1 MKKVNQTMLQC
12 LLALFI
18 TAAGYSQ
25 VAQTE
30 MTFKPNACRGK
41 DTRIQTVNGSPSYA
55 NTNYGSYDQ
64 LVSAAWTFSG
74 AVGYLRTLIDFT
86 DLQSIP
92 QGTTVTYAYLS
103 LYGVPSS
110 AAISLGSYGANAC
123 YVQRVTSSWDE
134 NTVTWNTQP
143 SVTTT
148 NQVTLPGS
156 GGVQW
161 NYNVIDLN
169 ITAMVQDIIN
179 LPPAQRYGFL
189 IRLQG
194 ESYYSSMLFA
204 SSDNADASK
213 HPKLR
218 IGLNYCSGASARVF
232 TAENNVPVS
241 DIPDL
246 AGKVQNGNSPLV
258 KTSLQ
263 QGNMKVEY
271 ELNNEGKTVL
281 QIVSM
286 NGALLKTINVDG
298 RKGKHTT
305 TIPLDSE
312 VLKNKMAI
320 LVVKQG
326 NGVTSH
332 PFVISQ

>member
-1 MKKVNQTMLQC
+1 MLHC
-12 LLALFI
+12 MIAMLISA
-18 TAAGYSQ
+18 TAYSQ
-25 VAQTE
+25 VTQTE
-30 MTFKPNACRGK
+30 MTFQPDACRGI
-41 DTRIQTVNGSPSYA
+41 DTRVQTVNGSPAYA
-55 NTNYGSYDQ
+55 NTNYGSTDQ

-74 AVGYLRTLIDFT
+74 QVGYLRSLIDFA

-92 QGTTVTYAYLS
+92 QGTTVSYAYLS

-123 YVQRVTSSWDE
+123 YVQRITSPWAE

-161 NYNVIDLN
+161 NYHVIDLN
-169 ITAMVQDIIN
+169 ITALVQDIIN
-179 LPPAQRYGFL
+179 LPPAQRYGFC
-189 IRLQG
+189 IRLQT
-194 ESYYSSMLFA
+194 ESYYRSMLFA
-204 SSDNADASK
+204 SSDNADATRR
-213 HPKLR
+213 PKLR
-218 IGLNYCSGASARVF
+218 IGLNYCSSASARTY
-232 TAENNVPVS
+232 TAESNVPVS

-246 AGKVQNGNSPLV
+246 SGKMQNAHSPLV
-258 KTSLQ
+258 RTSIQ
-263 QGNMKVEY
+263 SGTMKVDY

-281 QIVSM
+281 QIVTV
-286 NGALLKTINVDG
+286 NGSILQTANVDG
-298 RKGKHTT
+298 RKGKHTAS
-305 TIPLDSE
+305 IPLDSE
-312 VLKNKMAI
+312 VLKNRMAI

-332 PFVISQ
+332 PFIISQ

>member
-1 MKKVNQTMLQC
+1 MKKVNQTLLQC
-12 LLALFI
+12 LLALSI
-18 TAAGYSQ
+18 TATGYSQ
-25 VAQTE
+25 VTQTE
-30 MTFKPNACRGK
+30 MTFKPDACRGK
-41 DTRIQTVNGSPSYA
+41 DTRIQTVTGSPAYA

-64 LVSAAWTFSG
+64 LVSAGWTFSG
-74 AVGYLRTLIDFT
+74 SVGYLRSLIDFT

-92 QGTTVTYAYLS
+92 QGTVVTYAYLS

-110 AAISLGSYGANAC
+110 AAISLGSYGTNAC

-143 SVTTT
+143 TTTTT

-169 ITAMVQDIIN
+169 ITSMVQDIIN

-194 ESYYSSMLFA
+194 ESYYRSMIFA

-213 HPKLR
+213 HPRLR
-218 IGLNYCSGASARVF
+218 IGLNYCSSSSARQF
-232 TAENNVPVS
+232 TADNNVPVS
-241 DIPDL
+241 DIPD
-246 AGKVQNGNSPLV
+246 AGKAQNGVSPLV

-263 QGNMKVEY
+263 SGNMKVDY
-271 ELNNEGKTVL
+271 ELNNDGKTVL
-281 QIVSM
+281 QIVAI
-286 NGALLKTINVDG
+286 NGAILKTINVDG